1 MVCAVRRSWF
11 PIILCAAL
19 LTAACTDSDPEPEP
33 SGSAAP
39 SGAAGPAGPD
49 YSAWAAGRSTPV
61 ADPMYPGYGNP
72 GVDVLH
78 YGLELAWQP
87 QTKTLTGT
95 ATLQLRAAADLTEV
109 KLDFSKAYALDGVTL
124 NGTAATGTVADTKLT
139 VPGAVAKDAFA
150 TLVVKYHGT
159 PTTVPMPSHR
169 RDVEP
174 LGLTVTKDNGLW
186 TMQEPYGA
194 STWYPVNDQPSDKAL
209 YDIAVTVPD
218 GWSAIASGTP
228 KGQAG
233 NTFTYTATQPVASYL
248 TTLAVGQYQKETAAG
263 PRGIPLTYWYRP
275 GPDDKALPYLRR
287 SPRYLQWLEQRF
299 GPYPFDSAG
308 VLMVPSASGM
318 ETQQMITMGLP
329 DYGSDADFKTG
340 FDADLLHEYAHQ
352 WFGDAVTPTN
362 WNDLWL
368 NEGWATY
375 AQHLYTNERDKVTA
389 KQWEDWA
396 RGVDARLRKNLGPP
410 GKPRADSFAESN
422 VYMCPALMLHQIHKQ
437 IGDTAFFAMAA
448 DWAQKHRGTTQDRAS
463 FIAFV
468 NQHTGKDF
476 TSLINTWLDS
486 PTTPK

>member
-1 MVCAVRRSWF
+1 MRRSL
-11 PIILCAAL
+11 ISGVLVAAL
-19 LTAACTDSDPEPEP
+19 LTAACTDSEPKPAP

-39 SGAAGPAGPD
+39 SAAPSPTGPD
-49 YSAWAAGRSTPV
+49 YTAWRGGTSTPV
-61 ADPMYPGYGNP
+61 ADPMYPQYGNP
-72 GVDVLH
+72 AIDVLH
-78 YGLELAWQP
+78 YGLVLDWKP
-87 QTKTLTGT
+87 DTKTLTGT
-95 ATLQLRAAADLTEV
+95 ATLRLRAAAAVSDV
-109 KLDFSKAYALDGVTL
+109 KLDFSKAYTIDGVTL
-124 NGTAATGTVADTKLT
+124 NGTPAGGTVADTKLT
-139 VPGAVAKDAFA
+139 VTGALAKDAFA

-169 RDVEP
+169 TDAEP
-174 LGLTVTKDNGLW
+174 LGLTVTKDGGLW

-194 STWYPVNDQPSDKAL
+194 STWYPANDQPSDKAL

-218 GWSAIASGTP
+218 GWSAIASGTAQVP
-228 KGQAG
+228 DG
-233 NTFTYTATQPVASYL
+233 NTFKYSSTAPVASYL
-248 TTLAVGQYQKETAAG
+248 TTLAVGKYQKETAAG
-263 PRGIPLTYWYRP
+263 PHGIPLTYWYRA
-275 GPDDKALPYLRR
+275 GADDKALPYLRK
-287 SPRYLQWLEQRF
+287 SPQYLTWLEQHF
-299 GPYPFDSAG
+299 GPYPFDSGG
-308 VLMVPSASGM
+308 VLMVPSESGM

-329 DYGSDADFKTG
+329 DYGSDAAFKTG

-389 KQWEDWA
+389 KAWEEWA
-396 RGVDARLRKNLGPP
+396 RGVDARLRQRLGPP
-410 GKPRADSFAESN
+410 GKPKADSFAESN
-422 VYMCPALMLHQIHKQ
+422 VYICPALMLHQIHEQ
-437 IGDTAFFAMAA
+437 IGDAAFFALAT
-448 DWAQKHRGTTQDRAS
+448 DWAQKHRDTTQDRAS